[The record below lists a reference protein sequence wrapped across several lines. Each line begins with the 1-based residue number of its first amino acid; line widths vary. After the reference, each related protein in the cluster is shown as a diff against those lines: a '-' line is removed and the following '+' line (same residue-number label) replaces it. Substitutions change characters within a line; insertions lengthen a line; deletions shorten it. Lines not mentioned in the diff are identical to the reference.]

1 MSPSYNHSYLAYR
14 IARLLDHEEKFNF
27 HIGITLDIDGND
39 YIPDIAVYEKKEID
53 FLHDKVKA
61 DERPL
66 MVVEILSP
74 KQGVNEVTE
83 KIEVYLRAGIKSCWM
98 VIPPAKTIV
107 IFHDINKPVSYSSG
121 ILTDWILNMEIPV
134 EEIFK

>member
-1 MSPSYNHSYLAYR
+1 M
-14 IARLLDHEEKFNF
+14 
-27 HIGITLDIDGND
+27 
-39 YIPDIAVYEKKEID
+39 
-53 FLHDKVKA
+53 KA

-98 VIPPAKTIV
+98 VIPPVKTIV
-107 IFHDINKPVSYSSG
+107 IFHDINKPVFYSSG
-121 ILTDWILNMEIPV
+121 TLTDWILNMEIPV

>member
-1 MSPSYNHSYLAYR
+1 
-14 IARLLDHEEKFNF
+14 
-27 HIGITLDIDGND
+27 
-39 YIPDIAVYEKKEID
+39 
-53 FLHDKVKA
+53 
-61 DERPL
+61 

-98 VIPPAKTIV
+98 VIPPVKTIV
-107 IFHDINKPVSYSSG
+107 IFHDINKPVFYSSG
-121 ILTDWILNMEIPV
+121 TLTDWILNMEIPV